1 MGFIS
6 DSRYFASRTN
16 LTVICK
22 CGCRMPLAHNRKVV
36 TCRWCG
42 GTVYRDEKVEFMHKL
57 EKQLI
62 KEKRK

>member
-1 MGFIS
+1 MGFIA
-6 DSRYFASRTN
+6 DSRYFSARTDSI
-16 LTVICK
+16 VICK
-22 CGCRMPLAHNRKVV
+22 CGCRMPLAKNRNIV

-42 GTVYRDEKVEFMHKL
+42 GTVYRNKKDEFKAKL

>member
-6 DSRYFASRTN
+6 DSKYFASRTN

-22 CGCRMPLAHNRKVV
+22 CGCRMPLAHNRKIV

-42 GTVYRDEKVEFMHKL
+42 GTVYRDKKDEFKAKL
-57 EKQLI
+57 KSQII
-62 KEKRK
+62 KAK